1 MNDLDFMRRA
11 LELAAMGRGL
21 TSPNPCVGCVIVR
34 DGKIVAEGFHRKA
47 GEDHAE
53 VDALRKLNFQ
63 AEGCEVYVTLEPCS
77 HYGRTGPCSEALVRA
92 GVRRVVV
99 GSADPLEEKRVKSE
113 KLKMEFIEDSE
124 LVAEIEALNGPFLKD
139 ATESE
144 MPYVVLKAAMSLD
157 GRMWDYEGRSQWIT
171 SEEAR
176 LDAKRE
182 RSFCDAVLVGAE
194 TVRKD
199 DCELGLAE
207 GFEGKKFLRVV
218 LSHGDLPAGAK
229 VLRDE
234 NVVVMDG
241 EIGEVLVRLKRD
253 YGVQSVF
260 VEGGARV
267 QEEFLR
273 LGFADR
279 VILYYAPLFLGGDG
293 VVLPNLTMKLDEAL
307 NFASVKSEVVGGCV
321 KVELES

>member
-1 MNDLDFMRRA
+1 MSDLDFMRRA
-11 LELAAMGRGL
+11 LELARKGRGL
-21 TSPNPCVGCVIVR
+21 VSPNPCVGCVIVR
-34 DGKIVAEGFHRKA
+34 DGVIVAEGFHRKA

-53 VDALRKLNFQ
+53 IDALRKLGMR
-63 AEGCEVYVTLEPCS
+63 AEGCDVYVTLEPCS
-77 HYGRTGPCSEALVRA
+77 HFGRTGPCAEALAEA

-99 GSADPLEEKRVKSE
+99 GSVDPLEKLRVKSE
-113 KLKMEFIEDSE
+113 KLKVEFIDDEE
-124 LVAEIEALNGPFLKD
+124 LVGEILDLNGPFLKD
-139 ATESE
+139 ASGSE

-157 GRMWDYEGRSQWIT
+157 GRMQDFVGRSKWIT

-176 LDAKRE
+176 ADAKIE

-218 LSHGDLPAGAK
+218 LSHGDLPVKAK

-234 NVVVMDG
+234 NVVVMSGDV
-241 EIGEVLVRLKRD
+241 GEVLVRLKRD
-253 YGVQSVF
+253 YGVQSLF

-267 QEEFLR
+267 HEEFLR
-273 LGFADR
+273 LGLADR

-293 VVLPNLTMKLDEAL
+293 VVLPNLAVKLDEAL
-307 NFASVKSEVVGGCV
+307 DFAAVKCAVVGGCV